1 MESESEA
8 LAMIESIPSFHRRAI
23 LSLVHHAYRSNIKT
37 ASDEIFNFLK
47 DRYVVGE
54 ELEYNPVPETKG

>member
-1 MESESEA
+1 MESEKEA
-8 LAMIESIPSFHRRAI
+8 LAMIESIPSCHRRAV